1 MAMTMAETN
10 AVTSRSVINEEEQ
23 FVTFMIA
30 DEMYGVPVL
39 KVQEI
44 IGMTRI
50 TAVPNS
56 LLFMRGVIDL
66 RGDIVP
72 VIDMRLKFSMEESLY
87 SNFTVIIIVEVKEQL
102 VGMIVDSVSD
112 VLSLPVSTIQD
123 TPQFNTRINTSYISG
138 MSRMDNS
145 LIIVLDVD
153 KILSVDELEQID
165 ADSMIQ

>member
-1 MAMTMAETN
+1 MTMAETN